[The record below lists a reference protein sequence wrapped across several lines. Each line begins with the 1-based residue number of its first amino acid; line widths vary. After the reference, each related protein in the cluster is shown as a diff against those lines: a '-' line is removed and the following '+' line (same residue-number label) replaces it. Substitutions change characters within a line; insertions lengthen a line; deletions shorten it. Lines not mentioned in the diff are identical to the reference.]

1 MNIPTPTVNLLEL
14 TKNITEQHSNFI
26 VSEVNDHCL
35 RIAVFTGEYKWH
47 YHPDSDE
54 LFMVVEGELLIDFP
68 DRETAVLGPNDTLLI
83 TAGTIHRTRSNVR
96 TVNLC
101 FEKKDAATILIEAPA
116 E

>member
-1 MNIPTPTVNLLEL
+1 MNNFLQTINLLGL

-54 LFMVVEGELLIDFP
+54 LFMVVEGELLIDLK
-68 DRETAVLGPNDTLLI
+68 DQETAVLGPNDTLLI
-83 TAGTIHRTRSNVR
+83 PAGTVHRTRSNVR
-96 TVNLC
+96 TINLC
-101 FEKKDAATILIEAPA
+101 FEKKDAATVLLE